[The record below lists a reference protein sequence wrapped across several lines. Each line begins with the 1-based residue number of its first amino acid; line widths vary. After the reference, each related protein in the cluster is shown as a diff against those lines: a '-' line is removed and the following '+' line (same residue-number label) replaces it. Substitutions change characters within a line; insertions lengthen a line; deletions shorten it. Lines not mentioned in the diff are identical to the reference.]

1 MFFVV
6 HNHISDAINAAI
18 DKALLDLP
26 EAAKDRE
33 HFYDVLL
40 AHFNDHGVIPEFT
53 LTKREPSA
61 LTPHERFCGDYAD
74 SAVA

>member
-1 MFFVV
+1 MLVIV
-6 HNHISDAINAAI
+6 PNYVSDAINAAI

-26 EAAKDRE
+26 EAEKDRE

-53 LTKREPSA
+53 LHKRDPPRVPASPRMNA
-61 LTPHERFCGDYAD
+61 I
-74 SAVA
+74 